1 MSAQPLK
8 NLEKQELLPERIADL
23 IRDAILK
30 GQLAPGARLIEQQLA
45 RQWTISRA
53 PLREAIRQLATEGLV
68 TLSPHR
74 GARVSE
80 VSEAA
85 LTELFAVRE
94 MIESFGAELAARN
107 ATPRQVAA
115 MRTLISDMERCRRGN
130 DLTGF
135 YVAGLEFHN
144 VLVAATGNAMLVQ
157 LYDQIKR
164 QFRRYQAT
172 LPRVPD
178 LTKNSIEE
186 HRSILDAIERGDAQA
201 AAGRARH
208 HIRHL
213 TEQVSDNAEAAGNI
227 QPLRLDPIDRKEE

>member
-1 MSAQPLK
+1 MTAATLK
-8 NLEKQELLPERIADL
+8 NLEKPELLPARIADL

-30 GQLAPGARLIEQQLA
+30 GQLAPGARLIEQHLA
-45 RQWTISRA
+45 KQWNISRA

-74 GARVSE
+74 GASVSE
-80 VSEAA
+80 VSEVA
-85 LTELFAVRE
+85 LTELFDVRE

-107 ATPRQVAA
+107 ATPQHVAS
-115 MRTLISDMERCRRGN
+115 MRALITDMERCKRDN
-130 DLTGF
+130 DLSGF

-178 LTKNSIEE
+178 LPNNSIEE
-186 HRSILDAIERGDAQA
+186 HRSILDAIERRDAPQA
-201 AAGRARH
+201 FSQARH

-213 TEQVSDNAEAAGNI
+213 TEQVSDNTGPGDNV
-227 QPLRLDPIDRKEE
+227 QPLRLDPIDLKEE